1 MTRYEEEV
9 MLRDGWDQGGGGRRT
24 GVEATRR
31 RGLWI
36 DLSCVA
42 AEASLKSEFLVLQ
55 HSFYD
60 MFRC

>member
-1 MTRYEEEV
+1 M
-9 MLRDGWDQGGGGRRT
+9 MLRDGWDQSKGGRRT
-24 GVEATRR
+24 GMRATRW